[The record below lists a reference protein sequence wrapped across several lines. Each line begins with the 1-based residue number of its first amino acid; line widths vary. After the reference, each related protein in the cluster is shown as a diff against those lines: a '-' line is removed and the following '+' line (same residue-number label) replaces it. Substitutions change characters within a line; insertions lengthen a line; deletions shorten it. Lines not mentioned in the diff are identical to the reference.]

1 MLKAKISKKF
11 YYLITLLLSYNVLSA
26 CGLNSGPVSQLGEI
40 IFLYSNGNNQPK
52 NAQNGQQIQEYK
64 MKADIGNPFSNDPK
78 FYQFSSSSNV
88 DDNNFVSYQGLSN
101 NEDKAKAN
109 FFKPLAASALGFQ
122 INAINSRAAL
132 LRTYYYWLTSSCSN
146 NNCGTIKKNSNSQTY
161 FGDDSQNKQL
171 IDNTAT
177 KKTRN
182 ASSSNNQ
189 QLSIND

>member
-11 YYLITLLLSYNVLSA
+11 YYLITLLLPYNVLSA

-40 IFLYSNGNNQPK
+40 IFLYSNGDNQQK

-78 FYQFSSSSNV
+78 FYQFFSSNA
-88 DDNNFVSYQGLSN
+88 NANHFVSYQGLSN

-146 NNCGTIKKNSNSQTY
+146 NNCGTIKKNNNLQNY
-161 FGDDSQNKQL
+161 FGDDNQNKQL
-171 IDNTAT
+171 INNGPPQ
-177 KKTRN
+177 KNSN

>member
-40 IFLYSNGNNQPK
+40 IFLYSNGDNQQK
-52 NAQNGQQIQEYK
+52 NDQNGQQIQEYK

-78 FYQFSSSSNV
+78 FYQFFSSSSNL
-88 DDNNFVSYQGLSN
+88 NHFVSYQGLSN

-146 NNCGTIKKNSNSQTY
+146 SNCGTIKKNNNLQTY

-171 IDNTAT
+171 INNGVSS
-177 KKTRN
+177 KNRN